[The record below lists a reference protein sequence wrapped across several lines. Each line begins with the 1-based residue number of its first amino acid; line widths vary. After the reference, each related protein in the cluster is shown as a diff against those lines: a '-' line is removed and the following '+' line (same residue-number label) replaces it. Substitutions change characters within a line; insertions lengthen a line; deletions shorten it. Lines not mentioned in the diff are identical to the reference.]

1 MPAPKKEAA
10 NEREELRAR
19 LQELAKADVSMVKTE
34 LESHD
39 QEHEQLYAERDKLND
54 EINKLIEERARV
66 AERITN
72 DHIARQN
79 ELRNKLSQAARDAG
93 GRFLSDVTT

>member
-1 MPAPKKEAA
+1 MPAPKKEV

-19 LQELAKADVSMVKTE
+19 LQELAKADVSMIKTE

-39 QEHEQLYAERDKLND
+39 QEHEDLYAERDKLND
-54 EINKLIEERARV
+54 QINELTIKRNEL
-66 AERITN
+66 AERIAK
-72 DHIARQN
+72 DHIGRQN